1 MANRSREGE
10 PLDLSGTGEPLL
22 SRGVV
27 SQTLQGIPYLHR
39 FSPFDELELVS
50 STTELRE
57 GEDCFFLIEKD
68 WVESEGRSSEIPVC
82 VLTVGIIQQV
92 LEWIT
97 GREYAVEE
105 IECRA
110 MGYPADVFRISK
122 VPLTKES

>member
-1 MANRSREGE
+1 MNLFEPGE
-10 PLDLSGTGEPLL
+10 PWL
-22 SRGVV
+22 SRGMI
-27 SQTLQGIPYLHR
+27 SQALQEILYLHR

-50 STTELRE
+50 SSTELRE
-57 GEDCFFLIEKD
+57 GEDCFFLIEKN
-68 WVESEGRSSEIPVC
+68 WVESEGKSSEMPVC

-110 MGYPADVFRISK
+110 MGYPADVFKISK

>member
-10 PLDLSGTGEPLL
+10 PLNLFGTGESWL
-22 SRGVV
+22 SRGLI
-27 SQTLQGIPYLHR
+27 SQTLQEILYLHS
-39 FSPFDELELVS
+39 FSSFDELELVS

-57 GEDCFFLIEKD
+57 GEDCFFLIEKN
-68 WVESEGRSSEIPVC
+68 WIESEGKSSEMPVC
-82 VLTVGIIQQV
+82 VLTVGIIQHV

-97 GREYAVEE
+97 GREYVVEE

-110 MGYPADVFRISK
+110 MGCPADVFKISE